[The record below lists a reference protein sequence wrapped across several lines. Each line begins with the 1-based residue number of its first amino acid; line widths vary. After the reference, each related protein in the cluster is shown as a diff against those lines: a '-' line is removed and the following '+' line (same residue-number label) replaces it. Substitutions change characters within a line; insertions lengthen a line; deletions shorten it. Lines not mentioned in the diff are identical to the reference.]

1 LSSVIFNNNKKIII
15 STVKYNSI
23 STILCSPISE
33 AFTPVF
39 GGVRVANL
47 FSVLCCPIMC
57 LKVLSSVLWCLLR
70 LSHKNDVLCVFS
82 SRLCVVC
89 GCLCVVMSNVYCSV
103 FFLYLMYPM
112 LPVSLE
118 CPLLIGPSIFSNVY
132 FIPQL
137 RKQFIFHIFRNSFL
151 VLSEKRSIKTVSICK
166 CNVAITTK
174 RKT

>member
-1 LSSVIFNNNKKIII
+1 MSYLIIIKKIII

-57 LKVLSSVLWCLLR
+57 LKVLSFVLWCLLR
-70 LSHKNDVLCVFS
+70 FPHK
-82 SRLCVVC
+82 
-89 GCLCVVMSNVYCSV
+89 NVYCSV

-112 LPVSLE
+112 LPVSLD
-118 CPLLIGPSIFSNVY
+118 CSFLIGPSIFSNVY

-151 VLSEKRSIKTVSICK
+151 VLSEKRTIKTVYMCK

-174 RKT
+174 EENISSKAQNVLCIMR